1 MTTRPESPMYAALY
15 GKESRDNT
23 EIEWLA
29 KYVIR
34 SGFSGDTSRFEQI
47 VEAGSELADEATCVE
62 VWRLRSEEVE
72 QLRGITGRPRVV
84 TASGLVAEI
93 TAKGD
98 GEGNLRQIAAQPP
111 PPRDV
116 SPFPGVHVLVQ

>member
-1 MTTRPESPMYAALY
+1 MTRAESPMYAALY
-15 GKESRDNT
+15 GKENSDNT

-34 SGFSGDTSRFEQI
+34 SGFSDEASRFEQI
-47 VEAGSELADEATCVE
+47 VDAGTELADDATCVE
-62 VWRLRSEEVE
+62 VWRLRSEEAE
-72 QLRGITGRPRVV
+72 QLRGVTGRPRIV

-93 TAKGD
+93 TARGD
-98 GEGNLRQIAAQPP
+98 GEGNLTRIEPQPL

-116 SPFPGVHVLVQ
+116 SPFPGVHVLVR